1 MRNSISVAANRGSF
15 PFLILTLLFLAGSQ
29 LCSMACRYSVR
40 DVGFV
45 ELQPNPYQL
54 LFFHDSA
61 QSDHVS
67 AAKSVQSAASAILLD
82 SNVRLEVADIQKGEQ
97 SAYLDRLGDS
107 KPETPFGLL
116 ISPDDRTLSLP
127 FKAPQSAD
135 DLKETAWNWT
145 EAVVKSA
152 SREKILNLAPSAY
165 SIALLV
171 EGANSASNEKA
182 RQSITTAILEITEFI
197 PSMPKPVDTPPKLI
211 SIKAENLQAEKI
223 LLWSLGMDWNSGADP
238 QAAVVMGKGRRIGPT
253 LPGPL
258 ITATRM
264 REILSVIGQD
274 CECELDRSWMQ
285 GPMMPAVYDR
295 SFREKAYV
303 ELGFDPENPSVKS
316 EISRI
321 ISRGPNSQP
330 GYAANAA
337 ATPANTVE
345 NLFMGYSEQTLATD
359 DSSSLSL
366 EELKRN
372 ARALMQSTSSDLYA
386 QAETDSESG
395 QDSKSEPP
403 VSETR
408 ISQTESDVSS
418 VSEPVNESSPQQE
431 SESNL
436 VENDSSQGQAENP
449 TPAEVSS
456 GMSISFTFIAIG
468 GIVLLVLL
476 VGGWIILRA
485 A

>member
-1 MRNSISVAANRGSF
+1 MKQASMSKTLPTALRGRVPTVPLLLLSA
-15 PFLILTLLFLAGSQ
+15 LFLMGSQ
-29 LCSMACRYSVR
+29 LVSMACRYSVR

-54 LFFHDSA
+54 VFFYDSSRTD
-61 QSDHVS
+61 QVS
-67 AAKSVQSAASAILLD
+67 AAKSIQSAAAAVLLD
-82 SNVRLEVADIQKGEQ
+82 SNVRLELADVQKGERTD
-97 SAYLDRLGDS
+97 YLDRLGDT
-107 KPETPFGLL
+107 KPELPFGLI
-116 ISPDDRTLSLP
+116 ISPDDRTLSLN
-127 FKAPQSAD
+127 FEASQSPD
-135 DLKETAWNWT
+135 DWKETAWKWT
-145 EAVVKSA
+145 ETVVKSVT
-152 SREKILNLAPSAY
+152 REKILNLAPSAY

-171 EGANSASNEKA
+171 EGSNAASNEKA

-211 SIKAENLQAEKI
+211 SIPAGDRTAEKI
-223 LLWSLGMDWNSGADP
+223 LLWSLGLDWKPGPDP
-238 QAAVVMGKGRRIGPT
+238 QAAVLMGKGRRIGPT

-264 REILSVIGQD
+264 REVLSVIGQD

-295 SFREKAYV
+295 TFREKAFI

-330 GYAANAA
+330 GYASNNA

-345 NLFMGYSEQTLATD
+345 NLFMGYSEQTLATE

-386 QAETDSESG
+386 MREADSETTV
-395 QDSKSEPP
+395 D
-403 VSETR
+403 
-408 ISQTESDVSS
+408 ESDID
-418 VSEPVNESSPQQE
+418 PA
-431 SESNL
+431 
-436 VENDSSQGQAENP
+436 SQGQGQDTAQDQEIPVEEAGESNSENGELSSQQSDAP

-456 GMSISFTFIAIG
+456 RISVSFTFIAIG
-468 GIVLLVLL
+468 GVVLLILL
-476 VGGWIILRA
+476 VGGWIILRSA
-485 A
+485 